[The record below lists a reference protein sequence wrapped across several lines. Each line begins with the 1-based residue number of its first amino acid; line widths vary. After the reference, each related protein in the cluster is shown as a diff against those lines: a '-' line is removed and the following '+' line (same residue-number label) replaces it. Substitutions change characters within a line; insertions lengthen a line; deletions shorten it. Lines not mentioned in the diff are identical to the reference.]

1 MPYQYID
8 SIAIADVA
16 FEAHGETLEELF
28 RACWE
33 AAVNVMVSD
42 LRAIKGE
49 VRREIRLRESNIE
62 LLLFN
67 FLQEMIFLKDAE
79 QLLLLIDTLKIH
91 TENGEETLQAEVKG
105 ERINPLKHE
114 LIVDIKAVTLHHFMV
129 KKTSEGWK
137 ATVVL
142 DV

>member
-1 MPYQYID
+1 MSYQYID

-16 FEAHGETLEELF
+16 FEAQGATIEELF

-42 LRAIKGE
+42 LKTIEGK
-49 VRREIRLRESNIE
+49 VKREITLREGNVE

-79 QLLLLIDTLKIH
+79 QLLLLIDSLNIE
-91 TENGEETLQAEVKG
+91 TEKGQQKLRAEAKG
-105 ERINPLKHE
+105 ERIDPLKHE
-114 LIVDIKAVTLHHFMV
+114 LIVDIKAVTFHHFMV
-129 KKTSEGWK
+129 KKSSDGWK

>member
-1 MPYQYID
+1 MPYRYID

-16 FEAHGETLEELF
+16 FEAHGPTIEELF

-42 LRAIKGE
+42 LKTIEGKE
-49 VRREIRLRESNIE
+49 KREITLREKSLE

-79 QLLLLIDTLKIH
+79 QLLLLIDTLKIAS
-91 TENGEETLQAEVKG
+91 EDDEIKLRAELKG

-129 KKTSEGWK
+129 KKSSDGWE

>member
-1 MPYQYID
+1 MPYRYID

-16 FEAHGETLEELF
+16 FEAEGSTIEELF

-42 LRAIKGE
+42 LGTIEGK
-49 VRREIRLRESNIE
+49 VKREITLREGNIE

-79 QLLLLIDTLKIH
+79 QLLLLIDTLNIE
-91 TENGEETLQAEVKG
+91 TEDGKQKLRAETKG
-105 ERINPLKHE
+105 ERIDPLKHE
-114 LIVDIKAVTLHHFMV
+114 LIVDIKAVTFHHFMV
-129 KKTSEGWK
+129 KKSSNGWK

>member
-16 FEAHGETLEELF
+16 FEAQGATIEELF

-42 LRAIKGE
+42 LRAIKGK
-49 VRREIRLRESNIE
+49 VRRNIRLRESNIE

-79 QLLLLIDTLKIH
+79 QLLLLIDTITIY
-91 TENGEETLQAEVKG
+91 TENGQETLQAEAKG
-105 ERINPLKHE
+105 ERIDPLKHE

-129 KKTSEGWK
+129 KRSSDGWK